1 MGDPVPKG
9 FVGSNPTPSN
19 PPSVRIPDVRN
30 TQTDNKGRNL
40 VQGSKILL
48 ETSNVLP
55 PGLESGNHMRDIY
68 DREKKLSHWIEK
80 VNIDL
85 DRSDRTDVLK
95 FVEYMKDNAK
105 ATLWITRCITALISR
120 GRFMRK
126 SYGDANKED
135 IRALI
140 DFIENHQNYKPST
153 IEKYKIILR
162 LFYKVVYGNIPVYSM
177 NILGDLS

>member
-1 MGDPVPKG
+1 
-9 FVGSNPTPSN
+9 
-19 PPSVRIPDVRN
+19 
-30 TQTDNKGRNL
+30 
-40 VQGSKILL
+40 
-48 ETSNVLP
+48 
-55 PGLESGNHMRDIY
+55 MRDIY

-105 ATLWITRCITALISR
+105 ATLWITRCITALISM